1 MTSLGWLRAK
11 SSRIWPGPEP
21 QQVLPSGGL
30 GSPVCNAVGWNH
42 SLAPDKVQMEA
53 TVYLSK
59 ELVVISHP

>member
-1 MTSLGWLRAK
+1 MTSLGWLRAQ

-21 QQVLPSGGL
+21 QQVLPSEGL